1 MRRVFIKTMNEKA
14 QLSNND
20 LAEVIRERLEIIQQ
34 ISDDNLNK
42 LVGYME
48 ILNHKIGLCV
58 AEISAIKEELAKK

>member
-1 MRRVFIKTMNEKA
+1 MNEKA